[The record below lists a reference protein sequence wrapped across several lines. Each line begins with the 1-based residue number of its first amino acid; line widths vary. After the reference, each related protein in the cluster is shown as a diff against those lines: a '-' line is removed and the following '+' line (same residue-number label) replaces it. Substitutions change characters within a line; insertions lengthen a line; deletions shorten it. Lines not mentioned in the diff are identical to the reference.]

1 MCRGLPGGPGV
12 ESLPCNTG
20 DISSIPGPGRSHMQL
35 SPCAQLLSPF
45 SRAWKP
51 QLLKPVH
58 PKACT
63 TKEAT
68 AMRRACAM
76 QQRVAPIRHNWMNPR
91 YSNEDT
97 PSQK

>member
-35 SPCAQLLSPF
+35 SPCAQLLSPC

-51 QLLKPVH
+51 QLLKRVH

-68 AMRRACAM
+68 AMRSLCNATKSSPHSPQLDKSQL
-76 QQRVAPIRHNWMNPR
+76 QQ
-91 YSNEDT
+91 
-97 PSQK
+97 